1 MDRKELIN
9 YRNNQEWVKGRK
21 EYIEEYSSTIT
32 KITSTISD
40 MPKGSKSVQDS
51 MAEKTAKL
59 LDMVND
65 LLNKVLQVE
74 EKQHEIL
81 NKLDNIEQPY
91 RNILDKVY
99 IQGKSLV
106 RVADEMNYSYR
117 QMCRLHGDA
126 LSQYDKLL

>member
-40 MPKGSKSVQDS
+40 MPKGSKEVQDS
-51 MAEKTAKL
+51 MAEKIAKL
-59 LDMVND
+59 LDMAND
-65 LLNKVLQVE
+65 LLDKVLQVE

-81 NKLDNIEQPY
+81 NKLNNIEQPY

-106 RVADEMNYSYR
+106 RVADEMGYEYKHL
-117 QMCRLHGDA
+117 CKKHGTA
-126 LSQYDKLL
+126 LSLWDKL

>member
-51 MAEKTAKL
+51 MAEKIAKL
-59 LDMVND
+59 LDMVDD
-65 LLNKVLQVE
+65 LLDKVLQVE

-81 NKLDNIEQPY
+81 NKLDSIEQPY

-126 LSQYDKLL
+126 LSQYDKL

>member
-21 EYIEEYSSTIT
+21 EYIEEYGSTIT

-40 MPKGSKSVQDS
+40 MPKRSKSVQDS
-51 MAEKTAKL
+51 MAEKIAKL
-59 LDMVND
+59 LDMVDD
-65 LLNKVLQVE
+65 LLDKVLQVE

-126 LSQYDKLL
+126 LSQYDKL

>member
-21 EYIEEYSSTIT
+21 EYIEEYSSTIN
-32 KITSTISD
+32 KITSTVSD
-40 MPKGSKSVQDS
+40 MPKGSKVVQDS
-51 MAEKTAKL
+51 LAEKIAKL
-59 LDMVND
+59 LDMAND
-65 LLNKVLQVE
+65 LLDKVLQVE

-99 IQGKSLV
+99 IQCKSLV
-106 RVADEMNYSYR
+106 RVADEMNYTYVHI
-117 QMCRLHGDA
+117 CRLHETA
-126 LSQYDKLL
+126 LKKYDEL

>member
-21 EYIEEYSSTIT
+21 EYIEEYSSTIN

-40 MPKGSKSVQDS
+40 MPKGSKAVQDS
-51 MAEKTAKL
+51 MAEKIAKL
-59 LDMVND
+59 LDMVDD
-65 LLNKVLQVE
+65 LLDKVLQVE

-81 NKLDNIEQPY
+81 NKLDSIEQPY

-126 LSQYDKLL
+126 LSQYDKL